1 MADYRTIKMSFW
13 TDPYVEGL
21 SAEGKLLYLYLFTC
35 PLVNNLGV
43 METTVKRIS
52 YETDINTAT
61 LVSLLENMER
71 DGKILR
77 DNNFI
82 WVTSF
87 IKNQCTTSPLL
98 VKSMKSALQELP
110 SKKIRHA
117 LCLRYP
123 HIFECQNEAEQ
134 EQDTLSIPYQYPM
147 DTVGIPSGEFKT
159 GILNINTCQTAGG
172 VDGEK
177 EENLPEQGELV
188 PIDRH
193 NALNCPQQKIL
204 DAYHEIL
211 PELPRV
217 VKLDDDLQKNVRT
230 RWQEKRK
237 EKGFTSE
244 EDGVAYFRTLF
255 EYVARNKWL
264 MGRADGSNGWT
275 CNYRW
280 LMQRKNFAKV
290 TSGNYAGWQE

>member
-1 MADYRTIKMSFW
+1 MSENVKTFILF
-13 TDPYVEGL
+13 DNQKEYIDLMSDEQ
-21 SAEGKLLYLYLFTC
+21 AGKLVKALYAKNRGEDVTFSD
-35 PLVNNLGV
+35 PLVQMAFMMFWQAIENGRARREQLRENGSKGGRPKANPNQEKPNNNQN
-43 METTVKRIS
+43 ETKNNQDITKEEPNEKQS
-52 YETDINTAT
+52 ETDLDLN
-61 LVSLLENMER
+61 LN
-71 DGKILR
+71 
-77 DNNFI
+77 
-82 WVTSF
+82 
-87 IKNQCTTSPLL
+87 
-98 VKSMKSALQELP
+98 
-110 SKKIRHA
+110 
-117 LCLRYP
+117 
-123 HIFECQNEAEQ
+123 
-134 EQDTLSIPYQYPM
+134 
-147 DTVGIPSGEFKT
+147 
-159 GILNINTCQTAGG
+159 NINTCQTAGG
-172 VDGEK
+172 FDGQK
-177 EENLPEQGELV
+177 DENFSEQGELV